1 MPSYRWHIIAQ
12 STERTFGADE
22 AHWTGN
28 VADVT
33 RAYKIHIETMVKIQ
47 GFLARHAA
55 DVRLD
60 LQQARYLKTLET
72 ELKDGFVTLAATWNT
87 VKGNVVDEHVF
98 EEMKGWVDN
107 AKERVK
113 DTLLSYDWGFLP
125 GGGVCGCTRNK
136 TLG

>member
-1 MPSYRWHIIAQ
+1 MAQ

-55 DVRLD
+55 DVSLD
-60 LQQARYLKTLET
+60 LTYTQRILYV
-72 ELKDGFVTLAATWNT
+72 GP
-87 VKGNVVDEHVF
+87 HVF
-98 EEMKGWVDN
+98 H
-107 AKERVK
+107 
-113 DTLLSYDWGFLP
+113 YDP
-125 GGGVCGCTRNK
+125 NK
-136 TLG
+136 CRATAGTSIS